1 MLLTHQNHHLHW
13 DSHHLMHWHS
23 HRHLPWYMHI
33 HHGSHEPQPAGTY
46 VGRVGTLAV
55 TLGIGTAVAGGFCA
69 ACAAADTGASTAAD
83 DTSTS
88 QSVNAG
94 PRTTRVT
101 ATSIGSGAQSTTQGA
116 VRGADIHLK
125 LPSDEM
131 APAPP
136 AQSSTVRGN
145 ESPSLT
151 IASPAAA
158 ATPRAATAVGA
169 GASLSDTI
177 AVRQESD
184 SAATPP
190 AAPGR
195 RALHGTPV
203 TLSSTSSPSAATTTT
218 SVTTAVEAE
227 RMGLSGPGRI
237 VSDRTAS
244 SGSALAI
251 TGTSTVSATINVPTA
266 TTGLVIRAK
275 ASTGAPNLTLA
286 IDGVAV
292 TTLMV
297 PNTGWADLT
306 FAGVVPAGSHKI
318 SVASTTATSTYT
330 LYLDK
335 ISTMKGPIVDEFT
348 GKSGS
353 APRDALWGVRSGSG
367 FDSGIASYAA
377 NNVFLDG
384 QSHLVIQAV
393 RGKNGTY
400 SSGWV
405 WSKNDVSY
413 GYGTITARIKMP
425 KGQGIWPA
433 FWLVGADSDTVG
445 WPACGEIDVVELP
458 STTTT
463 MYSTVHGP
471 IAGTTSTQQAQIIST
486 LPDLSTD
493 YHNYW
498 VRHLPD
504 EITFGIDNQTLGT
517 MTPASLQPGET
528 WVYNRPTY
536 IMLNVAV
543 GGPWAGSPDNT
554 TIFPAKMLVD
564 SVRWD
569 PPA

>member
-1 MLLTHQNHHLHW
+1 VLLTHQNHHLHW

-203 TLSSTSSPSAATTTT
+203 TLSSASSPSAATTTT